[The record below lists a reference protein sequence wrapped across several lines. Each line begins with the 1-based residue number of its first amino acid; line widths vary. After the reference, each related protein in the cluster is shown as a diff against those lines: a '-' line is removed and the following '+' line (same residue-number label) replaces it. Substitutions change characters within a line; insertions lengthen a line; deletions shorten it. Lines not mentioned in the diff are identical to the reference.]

1 MLNQFGSRSHLVG
14 DEDDRGLFEVFL
26 SFLGGDV
33 SHSILG
39 WIYEGGE
46 GKSVVILFVCLQ
58 YPLP

>member
-1 MLNQFGSRSHLVG
+1 MIEG
-14 DEDDRGLFEVFL
+14 FL
-26 SFLGGDV
+26 RFFSKFLGGDV
-33 SHSILG
+33 SHSVLG